1 MIDHC
6 SSVTKSVDP
15 YLTGVKSDNAPQ
27 WLCGQFFVFV
37 FGDLDI
43 RKVELESII
52 TDRM

>member
-6 SSVTKSVDP
+6 LSVSKSVDL

-27 WLCGQFFVFV
+27 WLWIIFVFV

-43 RKVELESII
+43 RKVEMESMI